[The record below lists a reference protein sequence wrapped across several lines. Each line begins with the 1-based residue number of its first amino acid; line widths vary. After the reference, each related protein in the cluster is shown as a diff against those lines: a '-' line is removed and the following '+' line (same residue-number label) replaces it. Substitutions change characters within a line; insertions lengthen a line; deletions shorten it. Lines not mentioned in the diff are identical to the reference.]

1 MDIKKIV
8 ISVAVY
14 ILAEKTNIIRKPDP
28 MEGFISNL
36 FGTETEQD
44 RIVREIDVASD
55 KAIESAKK
63 FAVDRKFNKVIKNF
77 WTS

>member
-1 MDIKKIV
+1 MDIKRII
-8 ISVAVY
+8 ISVAVS

-36 FGTETEQD
+36 FGTETEHD
-44 RIVREIDVASD
+44 RVVRELDVVSD

-63 FAVDRKFNKVIKNF
+63 FNLNRQFKKVIKNF
-77 WTS
+77 